1 MRLIFY
7 CMRSKQAWAGY
18 RFPGT
23 PWFGEVSVLPPLI
36 FSVITFLRYVLSC
49 PRKCRNATGR
59 VSIVASN
66 GKNVL
71 MKQKAF
77 HFRPIDPFRWYT
89 LRPSHAGLLSV
100 PSVLYASHPYY
111 HIAKLVKVKF
121 SVQMCCHFLLKLN
134 TENTANQRC
143 VKPTS
148 WIHW

>member
-1 MRLIFY
+1 MTPENFVWSRVRQFCMRLIFY

-77 HFRPIDPFRWYT
+77 HF
-89 LRPSHAGLLSV
+89 
-100 PSVLYASHPYY
+100 SVLYASHPYY

-148 WIHW
+148 WIHWWNHCKRI